1 MQTNTKLVLLWQN
14 KFAYMKIQI
23 EYSAFVID
31 WSQFQSKT
39 EYILQFHSPYL
50 NRAHDKNSMHFA
62 ISLTLFLQFGRTIN
76 KKEIR
81 NYLANQPSHVQVTS
95 MHIAICIRAKNY

>member
-23 EYSAFVID
+23 EYSDFVID

-50 NRAHDKNSMHFA
+50 NRAHDKKLNAFCYFIDPVFTIWQNNKQKGNQKLSSQST
-62 ISLTLFLQFGRTIN
+62 IS
-76 KKEIR
+76 
-81 NYLANQPSHVQVTS
+81 
-95 MHIAICIRAKNY
+95 RAGYQHAYCNLHKS